1 MFVLGVC
8 VKIEQEEFNN
18 LLNEI
23 NDLTEYYTQITNS
36 ILESYTKDF
45 DELMVDLKR
54 DIIDNE
60 PTDMLLEKY
69 LLELD
74 NILYFLGSKLE
85 SVGIKEDISNLLTK
99 EVYNNSYLNNRVKD
113 IEKRNKFTVAELTAL
128 AENDSTQ
135 QSVIRSIYS
144 RVYKQIK
151 LKIDAGYDTVNSLR
165 KIITRRMQETNLSSF
180 TPKSTY
186 LTENTQGDY

>member
-1 MFVLGVC
+1 M
-8 VKIEQEEFNN
+8 KIEQEEFNN

-36 ILESYTKDF
+36 ILESYTKDL

-69 LLELD
+69 LLELN

-85 SVGIKEDISNLLTK
+85 CVGIKEDISNLLTK

-113 IEKRNKFTVAELTAL
+113 TEKRNKFTVAELTAL

-135 QSVIRSIYS
+135 QGVIHSIYS

-165 KIITRRMQETNLSSF
+165 KIITRRIQETNLSSF
-180 TPKSTY
+180 TPKSRY
-186 LTENTQGDY
+186 LTENAQGDY

>member
-1 MFVLGVC
+1 M
-8 VKIEQEEFNN
+8 KIEQEEFNN